1 MQETQQPECD
11 WQNDKLKYHDHQIG
25 EMPSWIKTKKDTL
38 GPAVMLRQ
46 HTCHVD
52 VDTFSDMHRHAYNIV
67 KNTFRTSL
75 PYRSIVTYSYL
86 VLLVLV
92 KVILINA
99 IRKLTSVLLCSN
111 CYNRQSF
118 I

>member
-25 EMPSWIKTKKDTL
+25 EMLSWIKTKKDTL

-46 HTCHVD
+46 HTCHID
-52 VDTFSDMHRHAYNIV
+52 VHTFSDMQRHAYNIV
-67 KNTFRTSL
+67 KTHSEQAYPTDPL
-75 PYRSIVTYSYL
+75 LLIVLGVAGTGKLSNQCYS
-86 VLLVLV
+86 
-92 KVILINA
+92 
-99 IRKLTSVLLCSN
+99 KLTSILLCSN
-111 CYNRQSF
+111 CYNRKSF